1 MAIQNFMTR
10 VSANIKPI
18 FGMTVYI
25 TDGLSSVEAVLYALN
40 NEGLTAMYQLSSA
53 IKMKDKSLVPFE
65 WITKYQSNIAI
76 VFKQVEQKHR
86 HILEKF

>member
-1 MAIQNFMTR
+1 MC
-10 VSANIKPI
+10 SANIKPI

-65 WITKYQSNIAI
+65 WITKYQSNCYC
-76 VFKQVEQKHR
+76 FKQVEQKHG
-86 HILEKF
+86 HILENFK